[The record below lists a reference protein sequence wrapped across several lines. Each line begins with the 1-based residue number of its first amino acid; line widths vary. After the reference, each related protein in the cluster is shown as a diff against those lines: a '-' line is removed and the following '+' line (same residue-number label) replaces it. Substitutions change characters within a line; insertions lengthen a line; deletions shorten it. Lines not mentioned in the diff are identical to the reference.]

1 MQATYFDKKFDIQK
15 EWLVIDATDLI
26 LGRLAS
32 EVAKILKGKHKPTYT
47 PHMDCG
53 DNVIIINAAKI
64 HLTGNKIKDKKGK
77 LYYNHTG
84 YPGGIKERSA
94 KGILQSKYP
103 ERVMKM
109 AVSRMI
115 KKTAQG
121 KKLIKNLYV
130 YPDME
135 HPHESQQPK
144 NYDFATKNAKNVKR
158 I

>member
-1 MQATYFDKKFDIQK
+1 MQATYFDKKSDIKK
-15 EWLVIDATDLI
+15 EWLIIDASELV

-53 DNVIIINAAKI
+53 DNVIIVNASKI
-64 HLTGNKIKDKKGK
+64 HLTGNKAKDKKGK
-77 LYYNHTG
+77 IYYRHTG
-84 YPGGIKERSA
+84 YPGGIKEDSA
-94 KGILQSKYP
+94 QGILKGKYP

-109 AVSRMI
+109 AVSRMV

-130 YPDME
+130 YPHLE
-135 HPHESQQPK
+135 HPHQSQQPVEYNFASK
-144 NYDFATKNAKNVKR
+144 NVKNVKR
-158 I
+158 A